1 MSKRHVS
8 MLLLVLPVLGLASVS
23 AQDTARVRGVSQPMK
38 PVANEPVMKRVDDGE
53 MTLVADASDGGPK
66 GADVQSSTKRN
77 AKGAVGAGDRG
88 MTGGRGG
95 HTGAMYPTPSVPAPV
110 GVGKMP
116 GLTQLYF
123 PSGDKSASAVLLERQ
138 GPAEVRR
145 GEPYTYEIKI
155 TNMTGLTLAEVQ
167 LVEHLAEAFELKG
180 TNPDG
185 GSAPNLK
192 WSWDKLSPR
201 ETKTVSISG
210 SAKTTGQV
218 ESCATVTFRT
228 DICSAVKVVEPVLQL
243 AITLPP
249 EVILCDPIPM
259 TMVVRNSGSG
269 VARNVRIT
277 ASLPSGLT
285 TDAPLTFAV
294 GDLAAGQMR
303 EVSATLKSAMKGSFT
318 ATGNAIEDGG
328 LTADASATVAVMK
341 PELAVTKTG
350 PETRYIGR
358 PAKYEITVTNNGDAP
373 ANDCVLTDDLP
384 GGTQLLETTAGGS
397 VMGSRVAWKLGTIAP
412 GASSS
417 VSVSLKPVVKGV
429 VKNTVEAKGYCCEA
443 AADSTTK
450 VLGIPAILLEV
461 LDVEDPIEIGANT
474 TYEIVVTNQGSAEGT
489 NIAVVATLPEELE
502 FVSAVGPVSFSE
514 NEKTITFAPLA
525 KLPERTKAT
534 YRVTV
539 KGKDSGDVRFKI
551 SMTSDQS
558 KVPVEETESTH
569 VYK

>member
-1 MSKRHVS
+1 MV
-8 MLLLVLPVLGLASVS
+8 LVLPVLAVS
-23 AQDTARVRGVSQPMK
+23 LNRAGAQENARVRGASTPMT
-38 PVANEPVMKRVDDGE
+38 PVNHEPVMPRVDDGD
-53 MTLVADASDGGPK
+53 MMLVADASDKAPKNSKDSTGTKTKPATRAPSGGSHA
-66 GADVQSSTKRN
+66 GHDGSMQAMH
-77 AKGAVGAGDRG
+77 GAGQTDSRSH
-88 MTGGRGG
+88 M
-95 HTGAMYPTPSVPAPV
+95 
-110 GVGKMP
+110 GKMP

-123 PSGDKSASAVLLERQ
+123 PSGDRSASAVLLERQ

-145 GEPYTYEIKI
+145 GEPFTYEIKI
-155 TNMTGLTLAEVQ
+155 TNMTGLTLAEVR
-167 LVEHLAEAFELKG
+167 LVEHISDGFELKG

-185 GSAPNLK
+185 GAAPNLK
-192 WSWDKLSPR
+192 WSWDRLSPR

-210 SAKTTGQV
+210 SAKMAGQIQ
-218 ESCATVTFRT
+218 SCADITFRT
-228 DICSAVKVVEPVLQL
+228 DICSTIKVVEPVLQL

-259 TMVVRNSGSG
+259 TIVVRNAGSG

-303 EVSATLKSAMKGSFT
+303 EVSGTLKAAMKGSFSV
-318 ATGNAIEDGG
+318 TGNAIEDGG
-328 LTADASATVAVMK
+328 LSADASATVLVTK
-341 PELAVTKTG
+341 PELALTKTG

-373 ANDCVLTDDLP
+373 ANDCILTDDLP
-384 GGTQLLETTAGGS
+384 AGTQLIETTAGGS
-397 VMGSRVAWKLGTIAP
+397 IMGSRVAWKLGTIAP
-412 GASSS
+412 GASGT
-417 VSVSLKPVVKGV
+417 VSVSLKPIVKGV
-429 VKNTVEAKGYCCEA
+429 VKNTVEAKAFCAEA
-443 AADSTTK
+443 VAESTTK
-450 VLGIPAILLEV
+450 IMGIPAILLEV

-502 FVSAVGPVSFSE
+502 FVSAVGPTSFAE
-514 NEKTITFAPLA
+514 NEKTITFASLA

-539 KGKDSGDVRFKI
+539 KGKDAGDVRFKI
-551 SMTSDQS
+551 SMISDQS